1 MKYNLEKMG
10 IGGLIEKTKLSTMFF
25 SESNINL
32 LQKLI
37 KYNVKKETNK
47 IISEQSYEE
56 LFIIMK
62 SIFLNKAN
70 LGVKTDSCIKKELRK
85 LDLLVANECTKKIIT
100 QIKQHII
107 YLDNINNLAVP
118 MERAEST
125 NIKGTK
131 INELNRFI

>member
-47 IISEQSYEE
+47 IISEQSNEE

>member
-25 SESNINL
+25 SENNINL

-37 KYNVKKETNK
+37 KYNVKTKTNK
-47 IISEQSYEE
+47 IISEQSNEE

-62 SIFLNKAN
+62 SIFLNEAN

-85 LDLLVANECTKKIIT
+85 LDLLVTNECTKKIVT

-118 MERAEST
+118 MERSEST

>member
-47 IISEQSYEE
+47 IISEQSNEE

-70 LGVKTDSCIKKELRK
+70 LGVKTDACIKKELRK

>member
-47 IISEQSYEE
+47 IISEQSNEE

-125 NIKGTK
+125 NNKGTK

>member
-25 SESNINL
+25 SENNINL

-37 KYNVKKETNK
+37 KYNVKTKTNK
-47 IISEQSYEE
+47 IISEQSNEE

-62 SIFLNKAN
+62 SIFLNESN

-85 LDLLVANECTKKIIT
+85 LDLLVTNECTKKIVT

>member
-25 SESNINL
+25 SKSNINL

-47 IISEQSYEE
+47 IISEQSNEE

-62 SIFLNKAN
+62 SIFLNEAN
-70 LGVKTDSCIKKELRK
+70 LGVKTNSCIKKELRK
-85 LDLLVANECTKKIIT
+85 LDLLVVNECTKKIIT

>member
-25 SESNINL
+25 SENNINL

-37 KYNVKKETNK
+37 KYNVKKQTNK
-47 IISEQSYEE
+47 IISEQSNEE

-62 SIFLNKAN
+62 SIFLNEAN

>member
-25 SESNINL
+25 SKSNINL

-47 IISEQSYEE
+47 IISEQSNEE

-62 SIFLNKAN
+62 SIFLNEAN
-70 LGVKTDSCIKKELRK
+70 LGVKTNSCIKKELRK
-85 LDLLVANECTKKIIT
+85 LDLLVVNECTKKIIT

-107 YLDNINNLAVP
+107 Y
-118 MERAEST
+118 
-125 NIKGTK
+125 
-131 INELNRFI
+131 

>member
-10 IGGLIEKTKLSTMFF
+10 IAGLIEKTKLSTMFF
-25 SESNINL
+25 SQNNINL

-47 IISEQSYEE
+47 IISEQSNEE

-62 SIFLNKAN
+62 SIFLNEAN

>member
-25 SESNINL
+25 SENNINL

-37 KYNVKKETNK
+37 KYNVKTKTNK
-47 IISEQSYEE
+47 IISDQSNEE

-62 SIFLNKAN
+62 SIFLNEAN

-85 LDLLVANECTKKIIT
+85 LDLLVTNECTKKIVT